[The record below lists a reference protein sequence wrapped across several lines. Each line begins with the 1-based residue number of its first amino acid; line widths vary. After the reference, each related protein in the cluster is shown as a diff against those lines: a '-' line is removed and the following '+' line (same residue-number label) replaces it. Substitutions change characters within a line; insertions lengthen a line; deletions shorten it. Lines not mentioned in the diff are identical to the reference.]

1 MFDKINTNKLRKHN
15 SQDHV
20 INTKIKM
27 FFFESMYNLS
37 MIKFELL
44 RKYLD
49 EFLTKEFI
57 VFFFLCKNI
66 DFICQEIEK

>member
-1 MFDKINTNKLRKHN
+1 
-15 SQDHV
+15 
-20 INTKIKM
+20 M

-37 MIKFELL
+37 MIKLELL

-57 VFFFLCKNI
+57 VFFSLFAKTSFLFVKKSKNDLRLCVNYKKI
-66 DFICQEIEK
+66 KCNYD